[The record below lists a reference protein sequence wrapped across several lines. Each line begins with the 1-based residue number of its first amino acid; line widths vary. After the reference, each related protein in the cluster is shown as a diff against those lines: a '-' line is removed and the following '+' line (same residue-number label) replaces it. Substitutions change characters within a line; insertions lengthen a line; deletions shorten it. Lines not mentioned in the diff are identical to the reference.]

1 MSIELSHQRTRSN
14 SKSIKVLVIED
25 SADHWLLMKKAMQ
38 QCLPEASPV
47 YVSSSEQA
55 LTLLDEWS
63 TQEWELPKLIFQ
75 DLYLPTREDG
85 WKLLRQIKAMTTS
98 CNRIPVVMLSSSDT
112 QTDIVDA
119 YHRGIASYLVK
130 PVDFSGWIAYF
141 KELRAY
147 WLDTASLLPVH
158 FSL

>member
-1 MSIELSHQRTRSN
+1 MSIETTQQRTRGN
-14 SKSIKVLVIED
+14 FKPIKVLVIED
-25 SADHWLLMKKAMQ
+25 SVDHWLLMKKAMQ
-38 QCLPEASPV
+38 QCLPEACPV
-47 YVSSSEQA
+47 YVSSPEQA

-85 WKLLRQIKAMTTS
+85 WNLLKQIKTMTTS
-98 CNRIPVVMLSSSDT
+98 CNRIPVVMVSSSNT
-112 QTDIVDA
+112 HTDIVSA
-119 YHRGIASYLVK
+119 YHRGIASYLIK
-130 PVDFSGWIAYF
+130 PVDFSGWINYF

-147 WLDTASLLPVH
+147 WLETAALLPVH